1 MTENSELHILQAMQD
16 SGPGLKG
23 GYTTYGQDIGILMM
37 RTVFPRLPGDIGN
50 ARSFRVPV
58 RYRIV
63 DVDPLNLTEKNADSQ
78 LIRPFIEAA
87 QELEREGCR
96 AITTSCSF
104 LGASSG
110 VLPTRCMFRYS
121 HPRFCWCRSSITC

>member
-1 MTENSELHILQAMQD
+1 MTENSEHHILQAMQD

-63 DVDPLNLTEKNADSQ
+63 DVDP
-78 LIRPFIEAA
+78 
-87 QELEREGCR
+87 
-96 AITTSCSF
+96 
-104 LGASSG
+104 
-110 VLPTRCMFRYS
+110 
-121 HPRFCWCRSSITC
+121 